1 MIKRYE
7 LDTKKKVKKTRLL
20 LMSDIHISSIFNM
33 DKLKEI
39 IQLVKKEKVDY
50 VCLVGDVIDGVNVL
64 DDKDLEKETL
74 NFLKELGKNVE
85 VIISLGNH
93 DLVRLIENSFKT
105 KWKIERDDKFLNKIR
120 KINNV
125 HLLDNELYS
134 SNDINFIGFTP
145 SFAFYD
151 NEDTNASILAH
162 EMSSLIL
169 KIDPKKYNILL
180 CHSPVQLLNAEVL
193 KTNLMKEMD
202 LLLSGHMH
210 NGLVPSFL
218 DKIWKGNRGIVT
230 PNKKFF
236 PNAKMTRGIVK
247 KDDKTLIISGGI
259 TKFSYSAPHFFQKF
273 DIFFPMNIEIIDI
286 Q

>member
-105 KWKIERDDKFLNKIR
+105 KWKIERDDEFLNKIR

-145 SFAFYD
+145 SFDFYD

-180 CHSPVQLLNAEVL
+180 CHSPVQLLNDEVL
-193 KTNLMKEMD
+193 KTNLMKKMD

-259 TKFSYSAPHFFQKF
+259 TKFSYSAPSFFQKF
-273 DIFFPMNIEIIDI
+273 DTFFPTNIEIIDI